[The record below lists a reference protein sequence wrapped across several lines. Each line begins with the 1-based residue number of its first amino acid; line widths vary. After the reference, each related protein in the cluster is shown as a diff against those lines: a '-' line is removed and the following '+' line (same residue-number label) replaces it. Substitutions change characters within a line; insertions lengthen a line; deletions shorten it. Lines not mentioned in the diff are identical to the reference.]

1 MKKDHRSSALSS
13 LPRWAAILML
23 HAWATANA
31 APQGGLV
38 SSGNAQITQGAAT
51 TIVTQGSA
59 NAVIQWSSFNV
70 GALESVQFIQ
80 PSTRSVVVNQ
90 VTGTAASSIL
100 GRMSANGQVF
110 LVNPNGIVFGSGAT
124 VLVGGLVASALSG
137 AAAPSSNGSYQF
149 AGSGEVLNLGH
160 ISTPRGGFVVL
171 MGSKV
176 SNAGSI
182 FTPMGTTALAA
193 AGATDLQLDSSGF
206 VNLALLRGH
215 ADTLAQ
221 NTGLIQADGGRVQL
235 TTLGMGPGSQSA
247 VNNTGVIRAQTV
259 ENHQGTILLLGDM
272 DTGTLTL
279 SGKLD
284 ASAPAG
290 GHGGHIETSAAH
302 VQVTNTAQVTT
313 AAPLGKSGTWLIDP
327 TDFTI
332 ARDGDMTAEELSRN
346 LDSTSV
352 TIASTNGSVERKG
365 GGDVTVNEPI
375 NWNAATT
382 LTLNAVRDVSL
393 NATITTAQG
402 SLVLIAGQNVNVNAK
417 EAINITEGTVTF
429 HAGINSTTPGS
440 LIFSDKEPQVLVSGG
455 RSSAT
460 IYTPLWSTEVA
471 KDHSANFKLSD
482 GVALTQSV
490 SFIGLTGFAGA
501 VGATGDPGPQGSV
514 GLAGAAGRQGDPGI
528 QGIAGIQGMTG
539 RQGDPGVQGP
549 VGSRGVNG
557 ANGTDGAAGVNG
569 APGSN
574 GMTGAA
580 GSNGADGAA
589 GAAGAMGPAGSVG
602 ATGDRG
608 AEGSAG
614 LAGANGRPGDPGIQG
629 IQGIQGPVGA
639 SGQNGAV
646 GPAGA
651 AGAAGANGANG
662 AAGRNGLNGAAGLN
676 GADGAVGATGPSGAA
691 GTNGLNASQEQLR
704 VGPLPLASSDQIL
717 QKSPGAQTTTSAAG
731 TVPSPIQIQP
741 ETSEETAAQ
750 LAAPDPADG
759 AEPVIQPKAKPIIR
773 KR

>member
-1 MKKDHRSSALSS
+1 M
-13 LPRWAAILML
+13 
-23 HAWATANA
+23 
-31 APQGGLV
+31 
-38 SSGNAQITQGAAT
+38 
-51 TIVTQGSA
+51 
-59 NAVIQWSSFNV
+59 
-70 GALESVQFIQ
+70 
-80 PSTRSVVVNQ
+80 
-90 VTGTAASSIL
+90 
-100 GRMSANGQVF
+100 
-110 LVNPNGIVFGSGAT
+110 
-124 VLVGGLVASALSG
+124 
-137 AAAPSSNGSYQF
+137 
-149 AGSGEVLNLGH
+149 
-160 ISTPRGGFVVL
+160 
-171 MGSKV
+171 
-176 SNAGSI
+176 
-182 FTPMGTTALAA
+182 
-193 AGATDLQLDSSGF
+193 
-206 VNLALLRGH
+206 LRGH

-221 NTGLIQADGGRVQL
+221 NTGVIQADGGRVQL

-302 VQVTNTAQVTT
+302 VQVSNTAQVTT

-332 ARDGDMTAEELSRN
+332 ARDGDMTAQELSRN

-471 KDHSANFKLSD
+471 KDYSVNFKLSD

-490 SFIGLTGFAGA
+490 SFIGLTGITGA
-501 VGATGDPGPQGSV
+501 VGATGDTGIQGEM
-514 GLAGAAGRQGDPGI
+514 GLAGAAGRQGEQGLQGASGI
-528 QGIAGIQGMTG
+528 QGT
-539 RQGDPGVQGP
+539 
-549 VGSRGVNG
+549 VGSRG
-557 ANGTDGAAGVNG
+557 A
-569 APGSN
+569 
-574 GMTGAA
+574 
-580 GSNGADGAA
+580 NGADGAA
-589 GAAGAMGPAGSVG
+589 GANGAAGSNGLNGTAGANGTDGAVGTTGPAGSVG

-608 AEGSAG
+608 PQGSAG
-614 LAGANGRPGDPGIQG
+614 LQGDSGVQG
-629 IQGIQGPVGA
+629 VMGP
-639 SGQNGAV
+639 NGAT
-646 GPAGA
+646 GA
-651 AGAAGANGANG
+651 P
-662 AAGRNGLNGAAGLN
+662 
-676 GADGAVGATGPSGAA
+676 GPSGAA
-691 GTNGLNASQEQLR
+691 GANGLNASQEQLR
-704 VGPLPLASSDQIL
+704 VGPLPLAFSDQIL

-759 AEPVIQPKAKPIIR
+759 AEPVIQPKAKRIIR